1 MTEKSDKREHILTVA
16 EELFGEKGFDGTSV
30 RDIAN
35 GAGVNL
41 AMISYYFGSKE
52 KLLESLIEFRSGSA
66 SGKLEDL
73 NKDESL
79 SSWDKIDGVVDYYV
93 DKILNNLR
101 FHNIMYQQASNTR
114 SEEIRNLIMT
124 IKLRNLE
131 LIKKIITD
139 GQKKKIFREVDVVMT
154 IGTVMGTI
162 SSYTQSREYGCRILN
177 IDYSTEE
184 AFSIQLAP
192 RLKAHLKKLLKAH
205 LDIKNEQQ

>member
-1 MTEKSDKREHILTVA
+1 MTDKSDKREHILTVA

-192 RLKAHLKKLLKAH
+192 RLKAHLKKLLRAH
-205 LDIKNEQQ
+205 LDIKNEQP